1 MINDMLDLDRIEAG
15 RMVLR
20 PQAVDINALL
30 QDAVNRARASS
41 ERHFIAAN
49 FDAQNPTVQCDPDR
63 IAQVVANLVSNAVKY
78 SPDGGDITVSS
89 SAHDGVLEI
98 SVRDHGMGIAPEF
111 VQRLFSRYERYEK
124 AGNKILGT
132 GLGLAIARQIIEMH
146 GGKIWVES
154 ELGKGADFRFT
165 LPAGSSSLKS

>member
-1 MINDMLDLDRIEAG
+1 
-15 RMVLR
+15 
-20 PQAVDINALL
+20 
-30 QDAVNRARASS
+30 
-41 ERHFIAAN
+41 
-49 FDAQNPTVQCDPDR
+49 
-63 IAQVVANLVSNAVKY
+63 VVANLVSNAVKY
-78 SPDGGDITVSS
+78 SPDGGDINVTS
-89 SAHDGVLEI
+89 SAHDGVVEI

-165 LPAGSSSLKS
+165 LPVGSPKS

>member
-1 MINDMLDLDRIEAG
+1 
-15 RMVLR
+15 VLH
-20 PQAVDINALL
+20 PQRVDINGLL

-41 ERHFIAAN
+41 ERHFIAGN
-49 FDAQNPTVQCDPDR
+49 FDPATPAVQCDPDR

-78 SPDGGDITVSS
+78 SPDGGDINVTSS
-89 SAHDGVLEI
+89 VNDGVVEV

-146 GGKIWVES
+146 GGKIWVVS

-165 LPAGSSSLKS
+165 LPVGSAKG